1 MLQLQNRDRQLL
13 IFLEEHKAIT
23 TKQATNIFFDMLD
36 KSAIRRLNQLENV
49 GILTHYYRGKNKV
62 YKLIDEKKEL
72 SEHDILIYDF
82 YSWIYKN
89 GGQVI
94 EFKKDPH
101 YFKGML
107 IPDALVKFKIPYNGI
122 NYTCFVLLE
131 IDYTHYTSENKI
143 LTFYPKLYREQ
154 VLKEYCGAAEFPF
167 IVIARPTPGIR
178 IQPREI
184 EVIYTELKFKNL
196 LRLMLD

>member
-1 MLQLQNRDRQLL
+1 
-13 IFLEEHKAIT
+13 
-23 TKQATNIFFDMLD
+23 
-36 KSAIRRLNQLENV
+36 
-49 GILTHYYRGKNKV
+49 
-62 YKLIDEKKEL
+62 
-72 SEHDILIYDF
+72 
-82 YSWIYKN
+82 
-89 GGQVI
+89 
-94 EFKKDPH
+94 
-101 YFKGML
+101 ML
-107 IPDALVKFKIPYNGI
+107 IPDALAKFKIPYNGI

-184 EVIYTELKFKNL
+184 EVIYTDLKFNNL

>member
-184 EVIYTELKFKNL
+184 EVIYTDLKFNNL

>member
-122 NYTCFVLLE
+122 NYTVLGLVLQ
-131 IDYTHYTSENKI
+131 I
-143 LTFYPKLYREQ
+143 LQGLDCWVEVFIEAFSHRLPGVLRLHIFNTF
-154 VLKEYCGAAEFPF
+154 LKE
-167 IVIARPTPGIR
+167 
-178 IQPREI
+178 
-184 EVIYTELKFKNL
+184 KFVNL
-196 LRLMLD
+196 FLNANEHVLNVWLVVDKCTF

>member
-184 EVIYTELKFKNL
+184 EVIYTDLKFNNL
-196 LRLMLD
+196 LRLMWG

>member
-143 LTFYPKLYREQ
+143 LTF
-154 VLKEYCGAAEFPF
+154 
-167 IVIARPTPGIR
+167 
-178 IQPREI
+178 
-184 EVIYTELKFKNL
+184 
-196 LRLMLD
+196 

>member
-107 IPDALVKFKIPYNGI
+107 IPDALVKFKIPYDGI

-184 EVIYTELKFKNL
+184 EVIYTDLKFNNL

>member
-49 GILTHYYRGKNKV
+49 GILTPYYRGKNKV

-184 EVIYTELKFKNL
+184 EVIYTDLKFNNL